1 VCWPRLS
8 VRATGVI
15 FAVLINI
22 EKLMDTLLSVIALI
36 ASVLLVLVVIIQPGK
51 ADMISGMSGLG
62 GQMTNLFG
70 VRQSRNVLQ
79 TATMVLLGIIA
90 LFAILINSVFL
101 DTSGSTQRE
110 TVAKDAPRP
119 TMQVPAA
126 KPAQQPAQ
134 PAQQPAPASAPAGN

>member
-1 VCWPRLS
+1 
-8 VRATGVI
+8 
-15 FAVLINI
+15 
-22 EKLMDTLLSVIALI
+22 MDTILTVISII
-36 ASVLLVLVVIIQPGK
+36 ASLLLVLAVIIQPGK

-101 DTSGSTQRE
+101 ESGGGVQRE
-110 TVAKDAPRP
+110 SVAKDAPRP
-119 TMQVPAA
+119 VAPAPAA
-126 KPAQQPAQ
+126 RPAQQ
-134 PAQQPAPASAPAGN
+134 PAQQPAPAPAAAPQGK